1 MNPAVIDRFFAMI
14 TLAGAAGAIALVI
27 WWKVSSDGLRRTV
40 GSLLFPLVAV
50 VAVGAMGGSL
60 LYSEVFERIPCSL
73 CWFQRIFMYPI
84 AFISTIGLIRRDRGI
99 LPYTGTLAIFGG
111 VISAAHVLEQNTSW
125 FSSPVCLENVPC
137 SIKYVNEFGFV
148 STPVMA
154 LCCFILIAVAS
165 FIASAITKQTE
176 NA

>member
-1 MNPAVIDRFFAMI
+1 MNPAVIDRFFALLS
-14 TLAGAAGAIALVI
+14 LAGLGGAIALMI
-27 WWKVSSDGLRRTV
+27 WWKISPERVRATV
-40 GSLLFPLVAV
+40 GPLLFPLAAV

-60 LYSEVFERIPCSL
+60 LYSEAFERIPCSL

-84 AFISTIGLIRRDRGI
+84 AFISVMSLIRKEKAI
-99 LPYTGTLAIFGG
+99 LPYMGTLAIFGA
-111 VISAAHVLEQNTSW
+111 VISTAHVLEQNTSW
-125 FSSPVCLENVPC
+125 FSSPVCVADVPC

-165 FIASAITKQTE
+165 FVASAVAKQTE